1 MKDKS
6 IAAILALF
14 LGGFGIHR
22 FYLNQPVIGI
32 LYLIFCW
39 TFIPAFIGL
48 IDFIC
53 FLAMS
58 KNSFDLKYNSNNQN
72 FNAQT
77 PNHNQYAQKAIK
89 SKATFYPKTE
99 DEAYFAILL
108 KIAKNDDEL
117 SLDEIRRIL
126 ISLNQMFSIRE
137 DEVMK
142 KYDVRS
148 ILNSDLYTIIDKC
161 LDFISDKQTLVGMI
175 GFLCISDGQIDPK
188 EMNIIN
194 YISNK
199 SNIGNAELESI
210 IQMVKE
216 EN

>member
-22 FYLNQPVIGI
+22 FYLNQPVLGI

-72 FNAQT
+72 FNVQSS
-77 PNHNQYAQKAIK
+77 NNNQYAQKAIR
-89 SKATFYPKTE
+89 SNIAFYPKTE
-99 DEAYFAILL
+99 DEAYFSILL
-108 KIAKNDDEL
+108 KIANNDNDL

-126 ISLNQMFSIRE
+126 IVLNQKFSINE

-142 KYDVRS
+142 KYDAKN
-148 ILNSDLYTIIDKC
+148 ILSSELFSLIDKS
-161 LDFISDKQTLVGMI
+161 LDFISDKHSLVGMI

-199 SNIGNAELESI
+199 SNIDNAQLESI
-210 IQMVKE
+210 IQMVRE